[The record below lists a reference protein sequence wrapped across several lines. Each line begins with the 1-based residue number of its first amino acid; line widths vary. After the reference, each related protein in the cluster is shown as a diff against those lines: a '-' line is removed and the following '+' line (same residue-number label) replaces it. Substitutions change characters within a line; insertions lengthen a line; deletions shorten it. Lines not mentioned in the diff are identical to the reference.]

1 MNYNYLHSIS
11 ISGPLIQKILGD
23 MEARLNEI
31 RQNETGRHQMM
42 MYSAHDVTIAA
53 NLQVLEMY
61 SNIHPPYAS
70 AVIYELHVDDTT
82 GKDFVKVCMIQG
94 KPLIVKVCT
103 IHWKTLQMFV

>member
-1 MNYNYLHSIS
+1 MNT
-11 ISGPLIQKILGD
+11 
-23 MEARLNEI
+23 RLAEI
-31 RQNETGRHQMM
+31 RQNTTERRLMM

-53 NLQVLEMY
+53 NLQVLRMY
-61 SNIHPPYAS
+61 NNLHPPYAS